1 MKADFVFFR
10 RQSLLYFF
18 ESISSQGASGLVRV
32 SGNRDLVRH
41 TALFLWETKFS
52 CVLFEFRASRVD

>member
-18 ESISSQGASGLVRV
+18 ESISSEGASGLVRV
-32 SGNRDLVRH
+32 AGNRDLVRH
-41 TALFLWETKFS
+41 TALFL
-52 CVLFEFRASRVD
+52 